1 MENVLE
7 RTFEGRPV
15 RLVTQDEEVLVPLP
29 DIARALDYGKE
40 VLWRVIDRNKKVF
53 EEGIVVTTL
62 PSEGGPQ
69 KTTCLTRDGVVGLL
83 MKLATNRIKDL
94 EKRQLV
100 VNFQR
105 WAIRT
110 IGQITRG
117 ELVPVRQFTEDS
129 GDKTKVF
136 MTMTGLAQQYL
147 SLCEAAM
154 KSSGIDAQAM
164 GAAGELLQ
172 GCLNLGMSL
181 LKGDMYSPATV
192 SQCKITKLKAEEMV
206 MSMRQNGYTLRQI
219 AGEVSEATGV
229 QVTPMSVSRFLRQA
243 RKG

>member
-1 MENVLE
+1 MPVPDLVEAMEYDKAAIWRSIDRSKEV
-7 RTFEGRPV
+7 FEGGV
-15 RLVTQDEEVLVPLP
+15 
-29 DIARALDYGKE
+29 
-40 VLWRVIDRNKKVF
+40 
-53 EEGIVVTTL
+53 VVTTI
-62 PSEGGPQ
+62 PSAGGPQ
-69 KTTCLTRDGVVGLL
+69 KTTCLTRDGVIGLL
-83 MKLATNRIKDL
+83 MKLSTGRIKDPA
-94 EKRQLV
+94 KRQMI

-105 WAIRT
+105 WVMRT
-110 IGQITRG
+110 ISEILQEAAGPAQAVQEQQRNAW
-117 ELVPVRQFTEDS
+117 TEDS

-192 SQCKITKLKAEEMV
+192 SQCKL
-206 MSMRQNGYTLRQI
+206 
-219 AGEVSEATGV
+219 
-229 QVTPMSVSRFLRQA
+229 
-243 RKG
+243 